1 MSNGGEREERE
12 GEGEGGGGGGRL
24 EAIEEQSARYGL
36 ANLTPFE
43 NVEKS
48 SFGSHPGTNI
58 GWM

>member
-1 MSNGGEREERE
+1 MSNGGEREER
-12 GEGEGGGGGGRL
+12 GGGGGGGRL
-24 EAIEEQSARYGL
+24 DAIEEQSARYGL